1 MGREFNIILNIVP
14 EPIVESVVKRKMK
27 TKKIEITQDTYG
39 IKHTDREEELT
50 QIGFSFS
57 SINYTTVVG
66 PFDIEDLKLLRKLI
80 RKEIRR
86 IQTNENNKS
95 V

>member
-1 MGREFNIILNIVP
+1 
-14 EPIVESVVKRKMK
+14 MK
-27 TKKIEITQDTYG
+27 TKKIEITHSMYG
-39 IKHTDREEELT
+39 IKHTDNEEELT
-50 QIGFSFS
+50 EIGFSHN
-57 SINYTTVVG
+57 SINYTTVIG

-86 IQTNENNKS
+86 IQTHENNKS

>member
-1 MGREFNIILNIVP
+1 MR
-14 EPIVESVVKRKMK
+14 

-39 IKHTDREEELT
+39 IKYTDREEELT

-86 IQTNENNKS
+86 IQTHEKDS
-95 V
+95 RI

>member
-1 MGREFNIILNIVP
+1 MR
-14 EPIVESVVKRKMK
+14 

-86 IQTNENNKS
+86 IQTHEKDS
-95 V
+95 RI

>member
-1 MGREFNIILNIVP
+1 
-14 EPIVESVVKRKMK
+14 MK
-27 TKKIEITQDTYG
+27 TKKIEITQAMYG
-39 IKHTDREEELT
+39 VKYEDRDEELT
-50 QIGFSFS
+50 QIGFSHS
-57 SINYTTVVG
+57 SINYTTLVG

-86 IQTNENNKS
+86 IQTHENNKS

>member
-1 MGREFNIILNIVP
+1 
-14 EPIVESVVKRKMK
+14 MK
-27 TKKIEITQDTYG
+27 SKKIEITQDTYG

-86 IQTNENNKS
+86 IQTNEKDS
-95 V
+95 RI